1 MDFAYQNGLTAHAIT
16 NHGNMNHLPN
26 QILHLKKMRADGKEF
41 KNVYGVEAYFI
52 PSIEEWRE
60 AYEENKEKRK
70 KEKKANAMAIDES
83 EKERENWKDN
93 FRRRHLVLIAQNQTG
108 LSNLFKLV
116 SDSFVAGNFY
126 RFPRIDYALLEKYN
140 EGIIATSACLGGVYA
155 GDYWRNREE
164 GDEAVLDAMRATTRK
179 MQAIFG
185 DRWYAEV
192 QWNKIQEQ
200 HELNQHTSSKSQTSS
215 A

>member
-83 EKERENWKDN
+83 EKERKNWKM
-93 FRRRHLVLIAQNQTG
+93 
-108 LSNLFKLV
+108 
-116 SDSFVAGNFY
+116 
-126 RFPRIDYALLEKYN
+126 KY
-140 EGIIATSACLGGVYA
+140 LP
-155 GDYWRNREE
+155 
-164 GDEAVLDAMRATTRK
+164 
-179 MQAIFG
+179 
-185 DRWYAEV
+185 
-192 QWNKIQEQ
+192 
-200 HELNQHTSSKSQTSS
+200 
-215 A
+215 